1 MTSSSAAPNLKL
13 ETTSALM
20 PNSRSSLRPSCR
32 PSCRP
37 FCFDEDDFVRVVVP
51 KRRRSGLRRGFGAA
65 AIAEFRPSKQ
75 EGIYDRLY

>member
-1 MTSSSAAPNLKL
+1 MK
-13 ETTSALM
+13 
-20 PNSRSSLRPSCR
+20 NS
-32 PSCRP
+32 